1 MNFKDE
7 IPYSQ
12 KSNNSF
18 LSGLLEFTQYKLGN
32 KPNFTEWKVLNL
44 GKLKGNF
51 NPNIFCDVLLS
62 LSHADFPKLLRR
74 IVRFLFP
81 DISSRIF
88 PQNQAA
94 AGRPDATGKAGHKLY
109 FSSVIL
115 ISSCSNTTS
124 YCVCLPNF
132 LFNTGW
138 WLVPAPVVPLSVLLA
153 ASRGQC
159 TQVNPR

>member
-51 NPNIFCDVLLS
+51 NS
-62 LSHADFPKLLRR
+62 KHLLRR
-74 IVRFLFP
+74 FVGIESRRFPKVITPHCQISLSWYFFKNFPPEPGGGRQTRCHRQGRPQTLFFLRDP
-81 DISSRIF
+81 DIVMQQHNQCLSSQLSLQHRMV
-88 PQNQAA
+88 
-94 AGRPDATGKAGHKLY
+94 AGPRTCCTVVSVA
-109 FSSVIL
+109 SS
-115 ISSCSNTTS
+115 
-124 YCVCLPNF
+124 
-132 LFNTGW
+132 
-138 WLVPAPVVPLSVLLA
+138 
-153 ASRGQC
+153 
-159 TQVNPR
+159 